1 MSDINDADPAGFVF
15 KPPERWVLERTLV
28 YDNGD
33 YLVRGPGGTNRL
45 KSGTHV
51 WETWDGYLKDAN
63 IDPRP
68 VAPPQQG
75 PSWETLD
82 RLYIEAMMETP
93 ASRSKVPSSPEI
105 DEMREQIRAE
115 VRQMKADGIMP
126 VIPD

>member
-1 MSDINDADPAGFVF
+1 MSDINDANPAGFVF
-15 KPPERWVLERTLV
+15 KPPKRWVLESTLV

-33 YLVRGPGGTNRL
+33 LLVRGPGGTNRL
-45 KSGTHV
+45 EAGTPT
-51 WETWDGYLKDAN
+51 WETFSGWLKDAN

-82 RLYIEAMMETP
+82 QLYIEAVMETP
-93 ASRSKVPSSPEI
+93 PSRSKVPSSPEI